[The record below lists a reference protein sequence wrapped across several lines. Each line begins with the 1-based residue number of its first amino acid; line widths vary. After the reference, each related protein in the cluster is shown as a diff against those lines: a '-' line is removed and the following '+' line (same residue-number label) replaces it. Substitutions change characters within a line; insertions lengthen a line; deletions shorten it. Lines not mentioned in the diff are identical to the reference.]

1 MDWLCRSG
9 KNINIFKT
17 REIGRGENKI
27 EKFKTAFKPK
37 TTVKNMKIN
46 ILLKPKDPSN
56 YKKQNQFSITNMNV
70 STEINRLIS
79 NRTLKKNQIVKEYC
93 LVSPVA
99 ITVEKRGWP
108 KSLWIR

>member
-1 MDWLCRSG
+1 
-9 KNINIFKT
+9 
-17 REIGRGENKI
+17 
-27 EKFKTAFKPK
+27 
-37 TTVKNMKIN
+37 MKIN
-46 ILLKPKDPSN
+46 LLLKPKHPSN
-56 YKKQNQFSITNMNV
+56 NKKQDQFSITNINV

-79 NRTLKKNQIVKEYC
+79 NSTLKKNQSLKEDC